1 MLKGC
6 RHIMPNGLL
15 CKSPAL
21 RDRSYCYFHQNL
33 HTAVRTSR
41 EKKKEDSTI
50 QFASIED
57 AAGIQIA
64 LTQVVDAMAASRI
77 DRRQGGTLIYGLHLA
92 SSLARQRAAFDYS
105 QTVRNVCHHSDGSLI
120 AAEDPGE

>member
-6 RHIMPNGLL
+6 RHVMPNGLL

-33 HTAVRTSR
+33 QAAYRASR
-41 EKKKEDSTI
+41 QKKKDDQTI
-50 QFASIED
+50 DFGSIED

-64 LTQVVDAMAASRI
+64 LTEVADAFAKSRI
-77 DRRQGGTLIYGLHLA
+77 DRKKAGVLVYALHLA
-92 SSLARQRAAFDYS
+92 SSLAKQRADFDHTQVVS
-105 QTVRNVCHHSDGSLI
+105 NVCHHEDGTLI
-120 AAEDPGE
+120 AAEEE

>member
-33 HTAVRTSR
+33 HATLRDSR
-41 EKKKEDSTI
+41 EKKREDDTI

-64 LTQVVDAMAASRI
+64 LTQVVDAMNAYRI
-77 DRRQGGTLIYGLHLA
+77 NRRHGGTLIYGLHLA

-105 QTVRNVCHHSDGSLI
+105 DTVRNVCHDSDGSLM
-120 AAEDPGE
+120 AAEDPCK

>member
-1 MLKGC
+1 
-6 RHIMPNGLL
+6 MPNGLL

-33 HTAVRTSR
+33 HVTLRASR

-64 LTQVVDAMAASRI
+64 LTQVVDALAASRI

-105 QTVRNVCHHSDGSLI
+105 QTVRNICHDSDGSLI
-120 AAEDPGE
+120 AAEDPAK

>member
-33 HTAVRTSR
+33 HATLRDSR
-41 EKKKEDSTI
+41 EKKREDDTI

-64 LTQVVDAMAASRI
+64 LTQVVDAMNASRI
-77 DRRQGGTLIYGLHLA
+77 NRWHGGTLIYGLHLA

-105 QTVRNVCHHSDGSLI
+105 DTVRNVCHDSDGSLM
-120 AAEDPGE
+120 AAEDPCK

>member
-1 MLKGC
+1 VLKGC

-33 HTAVRTSR
+33 HVTLRASR

-64 LTQVVDAMAASRI
+64 LTQVVDALAASRI

-105 QTVRNVCHHSDGSLI
+105 QTVRNICHDSDGSLI
-120 AAEDPGE
+120 AAEDPAK

>member
-33 HTAVRTSR
+33 HATVRASR
-41 EKKKEDSTI
+41 EKKREDDTI

-64 LTQVVDAMAASRI
+64 LTQVVDAMNASRI
-77 DRRQGGTLIYGLHLA
+77 NRRHGGTLIYGLHLA

-105 QTVRNVCHHSDGSLI
+105 DTVRNVCHDSDGSLM
-120 AAEDPGE
+120 AAEDPCK

>member
-1 MLKGC
+1 
-6 RHIMPNGLL
+6 MPNGLL

-33 HTAVRTSR
+33 HATVRASR
-41 EKKKEDSTI
+41 EKKREDDTI

-64 LTQVVDAMAASRI
+64 LTQVVDAMNASRI
-77 DRRQGGTLIYGLHLA
+77 NRRHGGTLIYGLHLA

-105 QTVRNVCHHSDGSLI
+105 DTVRNVCHDSDGSLM
-120 AAEDPGE
+120 AAEDPCK

>member
-33 HTAVRTSR
+33 HVTLRASR

-64 LTQVVDAMAASRI
+64 LTQVVDALAASRI

-105 QTVRNVCHHSDGSLI
+105 QTVRNICHDSDGSLI
-120 AAEDPGE
+120 AAEDPAK